1 MTAVHERTNEPVELE
16 LVDEDEP
23 RRRRRP
29 RVELPRWL
37 GADSAVPTWIGLVA
51 CAAGFV
57 LLLIAWSQVAGETN
71 VALQLPY
78 LVSAGFTGVALI
90 MVGLTIVNV
99 AAKRRDGAERARQI
113 DQLVSILEEVKTAV
127 STTRSGGTRRR

>member
-1 MTAVHERTNEPVELE
+1 MTAVQERTDEPVELE
-16 LVDEDEP
+16 LVSEDKP
-23 RRRRRP
+23 RRRMP
-29 RVELPRWL
+29 QVELPRWL
-37 GADSAVPTWIGLVA
+37 GADSSVPTWIGLVA

-78 LVSAGFTGVALI
+78 LVSAGFTGVSLI
-90 MVGLTIVNV
+90 MVGLTVVNV

-113 DQLVSILEEVKTAV
+113 DQLVSILEEVKGAV
-127 STTRSGGTRRR
+127 SPRSGGTRRR